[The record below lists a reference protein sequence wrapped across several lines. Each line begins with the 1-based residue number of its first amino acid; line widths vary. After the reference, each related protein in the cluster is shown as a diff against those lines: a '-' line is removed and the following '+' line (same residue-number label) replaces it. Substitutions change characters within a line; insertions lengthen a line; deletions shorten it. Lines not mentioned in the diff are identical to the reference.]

1 LLTYYHR
8 VAFSESI
15 LVIKLL
21 KNLKPYT
28 LSIIGVVAFVF
39 FQSLSELYLPT
50 LMSDIVDIGVVRG
63 DINYIIRIGG
73 RMILFAVLAVLSSIL
88 GSYLAAKVA
97 TGFGRDLRTK
107 VFSKVESFSLEEFDE
122 KGTASLI
129 IRTTNDITQI
139 QRLVVTMLRM
149 FLRAPLLFIGG
160 IIMAVSKDAKL
171 SLVLVV
177 ILPILSFLIFWVAK
191 KSMFLFKSMQI
202 KLDKL
207 NLVLREYLTGIRV
220 IRAFNREVYEKKK
233 FHEANFDLTE
243 IAIKVNK
250 LMAILIPLMMLILN
264 LTIVAIIWFG
274 SIRIDRG
281 GMQVGDL
288 MAFIQYASQIMFS
301 LIMLSMIFIMLPRA
315 AVSVNRINE
324 VLEVEPKIK
333 DPLTLK
339 ENKFKLEKGYKS
351 PESEGPTIQKIEKR
365 GYLEFDKVTFC
376 YQGAEEPVLKNIS
389 FAANPGELTAI
400 IGSTGSG
407 KSTLVNLIPRFY
419 DVTSGRILIDSVA
432 IRELTQEELRAKIG
446 LVPQKAV
453 LFTGT
458 IAENISFG
466 NSNLSRDE
474 IVRAAEIAQATEFIS
489 TMEQGYDSPIAQ
501 GGTNLSGGQKQR
513 LAIARVLAKHPEIY
527 IFDDSFSALDFKTEA
542 KLRVAIKKEIK
553 NATVLVI
560 AQRVTTVMDA
570 DQIIVLDE
578 GKIVGIGK
586 HQELI
591 KTCKV
596 YREIV
601 ASQLSEEELA

>member
-1 LLTYYHR
+1 M
-8 VAFSESI
+8 
-15 LVIKLL
+15 IKLL

-28 LSIIGVVAFVF
+28 LSIIGVIVFVF
-39 FQSLSELYLPT
+39 LQSLSELYLPT
-50 LMSDIVDIGVVRG
+50 LMSDIVDTGVVDG
-63 DINYIIRIGG
+63 DINYIIRIGMW
-73 RMILFAVLAVLSSIL
+73 MILIAIIAMICSVL

-107 VFSKVESFSLEEFDE
+107 VFSKVESFSLEEFDK

-139 QRLVVTMLRM
+139 QRLAVIMLRM

-160 IIMAVSKDAKL
+160 IIMAVSKDTKL
-171 SLVLVV
+171 SLVFVV
-177 ILPILSFLIFWVAK
+177 ILPILSIIIFFVAK
-191 KSMFLFKSMQI
+191 KSMFLFKSMQT

-233 FHEANFDLTE
+233 FHRANLNLTE
-243 IAIKVNK
+243 TAIKVNK
-250 LMAILIPLMMLILN
+250 LMAILMPLMMLILN

-274 SIRIDRG
+274 SIRINNG

-288 MAFIQYASQIMFS
+288 MAFIQYASQIMFA
-301 LIMLSMIFIMLPRA
+301 LIMVSMMFIMVPRA
-315 AVSVNRINE
+315 AVSANRINE
-324 VLEVEPKIK
+324 VLDIEPKIK
-333 DPLTLK
+333 DPIIPKKSKLDIENGIKLDGIIK
-339 ENKFKLEKGYKS
+339 EKD
-351 PESEGPTIQKIEKR
+351 KR
-365 GYLEFDKVTFC
+365 GYLKFDKVSFS
-376 YQGAEEPVLKNIS
+376 YHGAEEAVLDNIS
-389 FAANPGELTAI
+389 FNAKPGELTAI
-400 IGSTGSG
+400 IGGTGSG
-407 KSTLVNLIPRFY
+407 KSTLINLIPRFY
-419 DVTSGRILIDSVA
+419 EVTSGRILIDGMD
-432 IRELTQEELRAKIG
+432 IRKLTQEKLHAKIG

-466 NSNLSRDE
+466 NNNLSREE
-474 IVRAAEIAQATEFIS
+474 ITKAAEIAQATEFIS
-489 TMEQGYDSPIAQ
+489 AMEQNYDSPIAQ

-513 LAIARVLAKHPEIY
+513 LSIARALAKHPEIY

-553 NATVLVI
+553 NATTLII

-570 DQIIVLDE
+570 NQIIVLDE
-578 GKIVGIGK
+578 GKITGIGK
-586 HQELI
+586 HRELI

>member
-1 LLTYYHR
+1 M
-8 VAFSESI
+8 
-15 LVIKLL
+15 IKLL

-28 LSIIGVVAFVF
+28 LLIIGVIGFVF
-39 FQSLSELYLPT
+39 LQSLSELYLPT
-50 LMSDIVDIGVVRG
+50 LMSDIVDIGVVKG
-63 DINYIIRIGG
+63 DINYIIRTGG
-73 RMILFAVLAVLSSIL
+73 WMILFAILAMISSVL
-88 GSYLAAKVA
+88 GSYLAAKVS

-107 VFSKVESFSLEEFDE
+107 VFTKVESFSLEEFDE

-139 QRLVVTMLRM
+139 QRLVFTMLRM
-149 FLRAPLLFIGG
+149 FLRAPLIFIGG

-171 SLVLVV
+171 SLVFMV
-177 ILPILSFLIFWVAK
+177 ILPILSIIIFFVAK
-191 KSMFLFKSMQI
+191 KSMSLFKSMQI

-233 FHEANFDLTE
+233 FHKANLNLTE
-243 IAIKVNK
+243 TAIKVNK
-250 LMAILIPLMMLILN
+250 LMAILMPLMMLILN

-274 SIRIDRG
+274 SIRIESG

-288 MAFIQYASQIMFS
+288 MAFIQYASRIMFS
-301 LIMLSMIFIMLPRA
+301 LIMVSMIFIMLPRA
-315 AVSVNRINE
+315 AVSANRINE
-324 VLEVEPKIK
+324 VLEVKPKIK
-333 DPLTLK
+333 DPIILK
-339 ENKFKLEKGYKS
+339 DNKLEVEKNGLTS
-351 PESEGPTIQKIEKR
+351 ESYRSEKDKR
-365 GYLEFDKVTFC
+365 GYLEFDKVSFC
-376 YQGAEEPVLKNIS
+376 YQGAEEPVLENIS
-389 FAANPGELTAI
+389 FRANPGELTAI

-407 KSTLVNLIPRFY
+407 KSTLINLIPRFY
-419 DVTSGRILIDSVA
+419 DVTSGRILANGVD
-432 IRELTQEELRAKIG
+432 IRELAQEKLRAKIG
-446 LVPQKAV
+446 LVPQKAI

-466 NSNLSRDE
+466 NNNLSRDE
-474 IVRAAEIAQATEFIS
+474 IIRAAEIAQAAEFIS
-489 TMEQGYDSPIAQ
+489 TMKQGYDSPIAQ

-513 LAIARVLAKHPEIY
+513 LAIARALAKHPEIY

-553 NATVLVI
+553 NATALVI

-601 ASQLSEEELA
+601 ASQLSEEELI

>member
-1 LLTYYHR
+1 M
-8 VAFSESI
+8 
-15 LVIKLL
+15 IKLL

-28 LSIIGVVAFVF
+28 LLIIGVIGFVF
-39 FQSLSELYLPT
+39 LQSLSELYLPT
-50 LMSDIVDIGVVRG
+50 LMSDIVDIGVVKG
-63 DINYIIRIGG
+63 DINYIIRTGG
-73 RMILFAVLAVLSSIL
+73 WMILFAVLAMISSVL

-107 VFSKVESFSLEEFDE
+107 VFTKVESFSLEEFDE

-139 QRLVVTMLRM
+139 QRLVLTMLRM
-149 FLRAPLLFIGG
+149 FLRAPLIFIGG

-171 SLVLVV
+171 SLVFVV
-177 ILPILSFLIFWVAK
+177 ILPILSIIIFFVAK
-191 KSMFLFKSMQI
+191 KSMSLFKSMQI

-220 IRAFNREVYEKKK
+220 IRAFDREVYEKKK
-233 FHEANFDLTE
+233 FHKANLNLTE
-243 IAIKVNK
+243 TAIKVNK
-250 LMAILIPLMMLILN
+250 LMAILMPLMILILN

-274 SIRIDRG
+274 SIRIESG

-288 MAFIQYASQIMFS
+288 MAFIQYASRIMFS
-301 LIMLSMIFIMLPRA
+301 LIMVSMIFIMLPRA
-315 AVSVNRINE
+315 AVSANRINE
-324 VLEVEPKIK
+324 VLEVKPKIK
-333 DPLTLK
+333 DPIILK
-339 ENKFKLEKGYKS
+339 DNKLEVEKNGLKS
-351 PESEGPTIQKIEKR
+351 ESYRSEKDKR
-365 GYLEFDKVTFC
+365 GYLEFDKVSFC

-389 FAANPGELTAI
+389 FRANPGELTAI

-407 KSTLVNLIPRFY
+407 KSTLINLIPRFY
-419 DVTSGRILIDSVA
+419 DVTSGRILTDGVD
-432 IRELTQEELRAKIG
+432 IRELTQEKLRAKIG

-466 NSNLSRDE
+466 NNNLSRDE
-474 IVRAAEIAQATEFIS
+474 IIRAAEIAQAAEFIS
-489 TMEQGYDSPIAQ
+489 TMKQGYDSPIAQ

-513 LAIARVLAKHPEIY
+513 LAIARALAKHPEIY

-553 NATVLVI
+553 NATALVI

-601 ASQLSEEELA
+601 ASQLSEEELI

>member
-1 LLTYYHR
+1 M
-8 VAFSESI
+8 
-15 LVIKLL
+15 IKLL

-28 LSIIGVVAFVF
+28 LSIIGVIVFVF
-39 FQSLSELYLPT
+39 LQSLSELYLPT
-50 LMSDIVDIGVVRG
+50 LMSDIVDTGVVDG
-63 DINYIIRIGG
+63 NINYIIRIGMW
-73 RMILFAVLAVLSSIL
+73 MILIAIIAMICSVL

-107 VFSKVESFSLEEFDE
+107 VFSKVESFSLEEFDK

-139 QRLVVTMLRM
+139 QRLAVIMLRM

-160 IIMAVSKDAKL
+160 IIMAVSKDTKL
-171 SLVLVV
+171 SLVFVV
-177 ILPILSFLIFWVAK
+177 ILPILSIIIFFVAK
-191 KSMFLFKSMQI
+191 KSMFLFKSMQT

-233 FHEANFDLTE
+233 FHRANLNLTE
-243 IAIKVNK
+243 TAIKVNK
-250 LMAILIPLMMLILN
+250 LMAILMPLMMLILN

-274 SIRIDRG
+274 SIRINNG

-288 MAFIQYASQIMFS
+288 MAFIQYASQIMFA
-301 LIMLSMIFIMLPRA
+301 LIMVSMMFIMVPRA
-315 AVSVNRINE
+315 AVSANRINE
-324 VLEVEPKIK
+324 VLDIEPKIK
-333 DPLTLK
+333 DPIIAKKSKLDI
-339 ENKFKLEKGYKS
+339 ENGIKLEGIIKEKD
-351 PESEGPTIQKIEKR
+351 KR
-365 GYLEFDKVTFC
+365 GYLKFDKVNFS
-376 YQGAEEPVLKNIS
+376 YHGAEEAVLDNIS
-389 FAANPGELTAI
+389 FNAKPGELTAI
-400 IGSTGSG
+400 IGGTGSG
-407 KSTLVNLIPRFY
+407 KSTLINLIPRFY
-419 DVTSGRILIDSVA
+419 EVTSGRILIDGMD
-432 IRELTQEELRAKIG
+432 IRKLTQEKLHAKIG

-466 NSNLSRDE
+466 NNNLSREE
-474 IVRAAEIAQATEFIS
+474 ITKAAEIAQATEFIS
-489 TMEQGYDSPIAQ
+489 AMEQDYDSPIAQ

-513 LAIARVLAKHPEIY
+513 LSIARALAKHPEIY

-553 NATVLVI
+553 NATTLII

-570 DQIIVLDE
+570 NQIIVLDE
-578 GKIVGIGK
+578 GKITGIGK
-586 HQELI
+586 HRELI

>member
-1 LLTYYHR
+1 M
-8 VAFSESI
+8 
-15 LVIKLL
+15 IKLL

-28 LSIIGVVAFVF
+28 LLIIGVIGFVF
-39 FQSLSELYLPT
+39 LQSLSELYLPT
-50 LMSDIVDIGVVRG
+50 LMSDIVDIGVVKG
-63 DINYIIRIGG
+63 DINYIIRTGG
-73 RMILFAVLAVLSSIL
+73 WMILFAVLAMISSVL

-107 VFSKVESFSLEEFDE
+107 VFTKVESFSLEEFDE

-139 QRLVVTMLRM
+139 QRLVFTMLRM
-149 FLRAPLLFIGG
+149 FLRAPLIFIGG

-171 SLVLVV
+171 SLVFLV
-177 ILPILSFLIFWVAK
+177 ILPILSIIIFFVAK
-191 KSMFLFKSMQI
+191 KSMSLFKSMQI

-220 IRAFNREVYEKKK
+220 IRAFDREVYEKKK
-233 FHEANFDLTE
+233 FHKANLNLTE
-243 IAIKVNK
+243 TAIKVNK
-250 LMAILIPLMMLILN
+250 LMAILMPLMILILN

-274 SIRIDRG
+274 SIRIESG

-288 MAFIQYASQIMFS
+288 MAFIQYASRIMFS
-301 LIMLSMIFIMLPRA
+301 LIMVSMIFIMLPRA
-315 AVSVNRINE
+315 AVSANRINE
-324 VLEVEPKIK
+324 VLEVKPKIK
-333 DPLTLK
+333 DPIILK
-339 ENKFKLEKGYKS
+339 DNKLEVEKNGLKS
-351 PESEGPTIQKIEKR
+351 ESYRSEKDKR
-365 GYLEFDKVTFC
+365 GYLEFDKVSFC

-389 FAANPGELTAI
+389 FRANPGELTAI

-407 KSTLVNLIPRFY
+407 KSTLINLIPRFY
-419 DVTSGRILIDSVA
+419 DVTSGRILTDGVD
-432 IRELTQEELRAKIG
+432 IRELTQEKLRAKIG

-466 NSNLSRDE
+466 NNNLSRDE
-474 IVRAAEIAQATEFIS
+474 IIRAAEIAQAAEFIS
-489 TMEQGYDSPIAQ
+489 TMKQGYDSPIAQ

-513 LAIARVLAKHPEIY
+513 LAIARALAKHPEIY

-553 NATVLVI
+553 NATALII

-601 ASQLSEEELA
+601 ASQLSEEELI

>member
-1 LLTYYHR
+1 M
-8 VAFSESI
+8 
-15 LVIKLL
+15 IKLL

-28 LSIIGVVAFVF
+28 LSIIGVIVFVF
-39 FQSLSELYLPT
+39 LQSLSELYLPT
-50 LMSDIVDIGVVRG
+50 LMSDIVDTGVVDG
-63 DINYIIRIGG
+63 NINYIIRIGMW
-73 RMILFAVLAVLSSIL
+73 MILIAIIAMICSVL

-97 TGFGRDLRTK
+97 TRFGRDLRTK
-107 VFSKVESFSLEEFDE
+107 VFSKVESFSLEEFDK

-139 QRLVVTMLRM
+139 QRLAVIMLRM

-160 IIMAVSKDAKL
+160 IIMAVSKDTKL
-171 SLVLVV
+171 SLVFVV
-177 ILPILSFLIFWVAK
+177 ILPILSIIIFFVAK
-191 KSMFLFKSMQI
+191 KSMFLFKSMQT

-233 FHEANFDLTE
+233 FHRANLNLTE
-243 IAIKVNK
+243 TAIKVNK
-250 LMAILIPLMMLILN
+250 LMAILMPLMMLILN

-274 SIRIDRG
+274 SIRINNG

-288 MAFIQYASQIMFS
+288 MAFIQYASQIMFA
-301 LIMLSMIFIMLPRA
+301 LIMVSMMFIMVPRA
-315 AVSVNRINE
+315 AVSANRINE
-324 VLEVEPKIK
+324 VLDIEPKIK
-333 DPLTLK
+333 DPIIPKKSKLDI
-339 ENKFKLEKGYKS
+339 ENGIKLEGIIKEKD
-351 PESEGPTIQKIEKR
+351 KR
-365 GYLEFDKVTFC
+365 GYLKFDKVSFS
-376 YQGAEEPVLKNIS
+376 YHGAEEAVLDNIS
-389 FAANPGELTAI
+389 FNAKPGELTAI
-400 IGSTGSG
+400 IGGTGSG
-407 KSTLVNLIPRFY
+407 KSTLINLIPRFY
-419 DVTSGRILIDSVA
+419 EVTSGRILIDGMD
-432 IRELTQEELRAKIG
+432 IRKLTQEKLHAKIG

-466 NSNLSRDE
+466 NNNLSREE
-474 IVRAAEIAQATEFIS
+474 ITKAAEIAQATEFIS
-489 TMEQGYDSPIAQ
+489 AMEQNYDSPIAQ

-513 LAIARVLAKHPEIY
+513 LAIARALAKHPEIY

-553 NATVLVI
+553 NATTLII

-570 DQIIVLDE
+570 NQIIVLDE
-578 GKIVGIGK
+578 GKITGIGK
-586 HQELI
+586 HRELI

>member
-1 LLTYYHR
+1 M
-8 VAFSESI
+8 
-15 LVIKLL
+15 IKLL

-28 LSIIGVVAFVF
+28 LLIIGVIGFVF
-39 FQSLSELYLPT
+39 LQSLSELYLPT
-50 LMSDIVDIGVVRG
+50 LMSDIVDIGVVKG
-63 DINYIIRIGG
+63 DINYIIRTGG
-73 RMILFAVLAVLSSIL
+73 WMILFAVLAMISSVL

-107 VFSKVESFSLEEFDE
+107 VFTKVESFSLEEFDE

-139 QRLVVTMLRM
+139 QRLVLIMLRM
-149 FLRAPLLFIGG
+149 FLRAPLIFIGG

-171 SLVLVV
+171 SLVFMV
-177 ILPILSFLIFWVAK
+177 ILPILSIIIFFVAK
-191 KSMFLFKSMQI
+191 KSMSLFKSMQI

-220 IRAFNREVYEKKK
+220 IRAFDREVYEKKK
-233 FHEANFDLTE
+233 FHKANLNLTE
-243 IAIKVNK
+243 TAIKVNK
-250 LMAILIPLMMLILN
+250 LMAILMPLMILILN

-274 SIRIDRG
+274 SIRIESG

-288 MAFIQYASQIMFS
+288 MAFIQYASRIMFS
-301 LIMLSMIFIMLPRA
+301 LIMVSMIFIMLPRA
-315 AVSVNRINE
+315 AVSANRINE
-324 VLEVEPKIK
+324 VLEVKPKIK
-333 DPLTLK
+333 DPIILK
-339 ENKFKLEKGYKS
+339 DNKLEVEKNGLTS
-351 PESEGPTIQKIEKR
+351 ESYRSEKDKR
-365 GYLEFDKVTFC
+365 GYLEFDKVSFC
-376 YQGAEEPVLKNIS
+376 YQGAEEPVLENIS
-389 FAANPGELTAI
+389 FRANPGELTAI

-407 KSTLVNLIPRFY
+407 KSTLINLIPRFY
-419 DVTSGRILIDSVA
+419 DVTSGRILTDGVD
-432 IRELTQEELRAKIG
+432 IRELTQEKLRAKIG

-466 NSNLSRDE
+466 NNNLSRDE
-474 IVRAAEIAQATEFIS
+474 IIRAAEIAQAAEFIS
-489 TMEQGYDSPIAQ
+489 TMKQGYDSPIAQ

-513 LAIARVLAKHPEIY
+513 LAIARALAKHPEIY

-553 NATVLVI
+553 NATALVI

-601 ASQLSEEELA
+601 ASQLSEEELI

>member
-1 LLTYYHR
+1 M
-8 VAFSESI
+8 
-15 LVIKLL
+15 IKLL

-28 LSIIGVVAFVF
+28 LLIIGVIGFVF
-39 FQSLSELYLPT
+39 LQSLSELYLPT
-50 LMSDIVDIGVVRG
+50 LMSDIVDIGVVKG
-63 DINYIIRIGG
+63 DINYIIRTGG
-73 RMILFAVLAVLSSIL
+73 WMILFAVLAMISSVL

-107 VFSKVESFSLEEFDE
+107 VFTKVESFSLEEFDE

-139 QRLVVTMLRM
+139 QRLVLTMLRM
-149 FLRAPLLFIGG
+149 FLRAPLIFIGG

-171 SLVLVV
+171 SLVFMV
-177 ILPILSFLIFWVAK
+177 ILPILSIIIFFVAK
-191 KSMFLFKSMQI
+191 KSMSLFKSMQI

-220 IRAFNREVYEKKK
+220 IRAFDREVYEKKK
-233 FHEANFDLTE
+233 FHKANLNLTE
-243 IAIKVNK
+243 TAIKVNK
-250 LMAILIPLMMLILN
+250 LMAILMPLMILILN

-274 SIRIDRG
+274 SIRIESG

-288 MAFIQYASQIMFS
+288 MAFIQYASRIMFS
-301 LIMLSMIFIMLPRA
+301 LIMVSMIFIMLPRA
-315 AVSVNRINE
+315 AVSANRINE
-324 VLEVEPKIK
+324 VLEVKPKIK
-333 DPLTLK
+333 DPIILK
-339 ENKFKLEKGYKS
+339 DNKLEVEKNGLKS
-351 PESEGPTIQKIEKR
+351 ESYRSEKDKR
-365 GYLEFDKVTFC
+365 GYLEFDKVSFC

-389 FAANPGELTAI
+389 FRANPGELTAI

-407 KSTLVNLIPRFY
+407 KSTLINLIPRFY
-419 DVTSGRILIDSVA
+419 DVTSGRILTDGVD
-432 IRELTQEELRAKIG
+432 IRELTQEKLRAKIG

-466 NSNLSRDE
+466 NNNLSRDE
-474 IVRAAEIAQATEFIS
+474 IIRAAEIAQAAEFIS
-489 TMEQGYDSPIAQ
+489 TMKQGYDSPIAQ

-513 LAIARVLAKHPEIY
+513 LAIARALAKHPEIY

-553 NATVLVI
+553 NATALVI

-601 ASQLSEEELA
+601 ASQLSEEELI

>member
-1 LLTYYHR
+1 M
-8 VAFSESI
+8 
-15 LVIKLL
+15 IKLL

-28 LSIIGVVAFVF
+28 LLIIGVIVFVF
-39 FQSLSELYLPT
+39 LQSLSELYLPT
-50 LMSDIVDIGVVRG
+50 LMSDIVDIGVVKG
-63 DINYIIRIGG
+63 DINYIIRTGG
-73 RMILFAVLAVLSSIL
+73 WMILFAVLAMISSVL

-139 QRLVVTMLRM
+139 QRLVLTMLRM
-149 FLRAPLLFIGG
+149 FLRAPLIFIGG

-171 SLVLVV
+171 SLVFMV
-177 ILPILSFLIFWVAK
+177 ILPILSIIIFFVAK
-191 KSMFLFKSMQI
+191 KSMSLFKSMQI

-207 NLVLREYLTGIRV
+207 NLVLREYLIGIRV
-220 IRAFNREVYEKKK
+220 IRAFDREVYEKKK
-233 FHEANFDLTE
+233 FHKANLNLTE
-243 IAIKVNK
+243 TAIKVNK
-250 LMAILIPLMMLILN
+250 LMAILMPLMILILN

-274 SIRIDRG
+274 SIRIESG

-288 MAFIQYASQIMFS
+288 MAFIQYASRIMFS
-301 LIMLSMIFIMLPRA
+301 LIMVSMIFIMLPRA
-315 AVSVNRINE
+315 AVSANRINE
-324 VLEVEPKIK
+324 VLEVKPKIK
-333 DPLTLK
+333 DPIILK
-339 ENKFKLEKGYKS
+339 DNKLEVEKNGLKS
-351 PESEGPTIQKIEKR
+351 ESYRSEKDKR
-365 GYLEFDKVTFC
+365 GYLEFDKVSFC
-376 YQGAEEPVLKNIS
+376 YQGAEEPVLENIS
-389 FAANPGELTAI
+389 FRANPGELTAI

-407 KSTLVNLIPRFY
+407 KSTLINLIPRFY
-419 DVTSGRILIDSVA
+419 DVTSGRILTDGVD
-432 IRELTQEELRAKIG
+432 IRELTQEKLRSKIG

-466 NSNLSRDE
+466 NNNLSRDE
-474 IVRAAEIAQATEFIS
+474 IIRAAEIAQAAEFIS
-489 TMEQGYDSPIAQ
+489 TMKQGYDSPIAQ

-513 LAIARVLAKHPEIY
+513 LAIARALAKHPEIY

-553 NATVLVI
+553 NATALVI

-601 ASQLSEEELA
+601 ASQLSEEELI

>member
-1 LLTYYHR
+1 MIR
-8 VAFSESI
+8 
-15 LVIKLL
+15 LL

-28 LSIIGVVAFVF
+28 PSIIGVVIFVF
-39 FQSLSELYLPT
+39 LQSLSELYLPT
-50 LMSDIVDIGVVRG
+50 LMSDIVDIGVVKG
-63 DINYIIRIGG
+63 DINYIIRTGG
-73 RMILFAVLAVLSSIL
+73 WMILFAVLAMISSVL

-107 VFSKVESFSLEEFDE
+107 VFTKVESFSLEEFDE

-139 QRLVVTMLRM
+139 QRLVLTMLRM
-149 FLRAPLLFIGG
+149 FLRAPLIFIGG

-171 SLVLVV
+171 SLVFVL
-177 ILPILSFLIFWVAK
+177 ILPILSIIIFFVAK
-191 KSMFLFKSMQI
+191 KSMSLFKSMQI

-233 FHEANFDLTE
+233 FHKANLNLTE
-243 IAIKVNK
+243 TAIKVNK
-250 LMAILIPLMMLILN
+250 LMAVLMPLMILILN

-274 SIRIDRG
+274 SIRIDSG

-288 MAFIQYASQIMFS
+288 MAFIQYASRIMFS
-301 LIMLSMIFIMLPRA
+301 LIMLSMMFIMLPRA
-315 AVSVNRINE
+315 AVSANRINE
-324 VLEVEPKIK
+324 VLEVKPKIK
-333 DPLTLK
+333 DPMISK
-339 ENKFKLEKGYKS
+339 DNKLEIEKNGLTS
-351 PESEGPTIQKIEKR
+351 ESYRSEKDKR
-365 GYLEFDKVTFC
+365 GYLEFNKVSFC
-376 YQGAEEPVLKNIS
+376 YQGAEEPVLENIS
-389 FAANPGELTAI
+389 FSANPGELTAI

-407 KSTLVNLIPRFY
+407 KSTLINLIPRFY
-419 DVTSGRILIDSVA
+419 DVTSGRILADGVD
-432 IRELTQEELRAKIG
+432 IRELTQEKLRAKIG

-466 NSNLSRDE
+466 NNNLSRDE
-474 IVRAAEIAQATEFIS
+474 IIRAAEIAQAAEFIS
-489 TMEQGYDSPIAQ
+489 TMKQGYDSPIAQ

-513 LAIARVLAKHPEIY
+513 LAIARALAKHPEIY

-553 NATVLVI
+553 NATALII

-601 ASQLSEEELA
+601 ASQLSEEELI

>member
-1 LLTYYHR
+1 M
-8 VAFSESI
+8 
-15 LVIKLL
+15 IKLL

-28 LSIIGVVAFVF
+28 LLIIGVIVFVF
-39 FQSLSELYLPT
+39 LQSLSELYLPT
-50 LMSDIVDIGVVRG
+50 LMSDIVDIGVVKG
-63 DINYIIRIGG
+63 DINYIIRTGG
-73 RMILFAVLAVLSSIL
+73 WMILFAILAMISSVL

-107 VFSKVESFSLEEFDE
+107 VFAKVESFSLEEFDE

-139 QRLVVTMLRM
+139 QRLVLTMLRM
-149 FLRAPLLFIGG
+149 FLRAPLIFIGG

-171 SLVLVV
+171 SLVFVL
-177 ILPILSFLIFWVAK
+177 ILPILSIIIFFVAK
-191 KSMFLFKSMQI
+191 KSMSLFKSMQI

-233 FHEANFDLTE
+233 FHKANLNLTE
-243 IAIKVNK
+243 TAIKVNK
-250 LMAILIPLMMLILN
+250 LMAILMPLMILILN
-264 LTIVAIIWFG
+264 LTIVVIIWFG
-274 SIRIDRG
+274 SIRIDSG

-288 MAFIQYASQIMFS
+288 MAFIQYASRIMFS
-301 LIMLSMIFIMLPRA
+301 LIMLSMMFIMLPRA
-315 AVSVNRINE
+315 AVSANRINE
-324 VLEVEPKIK
+324 VLEVKPKIK
-333 DPLTLK
+333 DPMISK
-339 ENKFKLEKGYKS
+339 DNKLEIENGLIS
-351 PESEGPTIQKIEKR
+351 ESYRSEKDKR
-365 GYLEFDKVTFC
+365 GYLEFDKVSFC
-376 YQGAEEPVLKNIS
+376 YQGAEEPVLENIS
-389 FAANPGELTAI
+389 FSANPGELTAI

-407 KSTLVNLIPRFY
+407 KSTLINLIPRFY
-419 DVTSGRILIDSVA
+419 DVTSGRILADGVD
-432 IRELTQEELRAKIG
+432 IRELTQERLRAKIG

-466 NSNLSRDE
+466 NNNLSRDE
-474 IVRAAEIAQATEFIS
+474 IIRAAEIAQAAEFIS
-489 TMEQGYDSPIAQ
+489 TMKQGYDSPIAQ

-513 LAIARVLAKHPEIY
+513 LAIARALAKHPEIY

-553 NATVLVI
+553 NATALII

-601 ASQLSEEELA
+601 ASQLSEEELI

>member
-1 LLTYYHR
+1 M
-8 VAFSESI
+8 
-15 LVIKLL
+15 IKLL

-28 LSIIGVVAFVF
+28 LLIIGVIGFVF
-39 FQSLSELYLPT
+39 LQSLSELYLPT
-50 LMSDIVDIGVVRG
+50 LMSDIVDIGVVKG
-63 DINYIIRIGG
+63 DINYIIRTGG
-73 RMILFAVLAVLSSIL
+73 WMILFAVLAMISSVL

-107 VFSKVESFSLEEFDE
+107 VFTKVESFSLEEFDE

-139 QRLVVTMLRM
+139 QRLVFTMLRM
-149 FLRAPLLFIGG
+149 FLRAPLIFIGG

-171 SLVLVV
+171 SLVFMV
-177 ILPILSFLIFWVAK
+177 ILPILSIIIFFVAK
-191 KSMFLFKSMQI
+191 KSMSLFKSMQI

-220 IRAFNREVYEKKK
+220 IRAFDREVYEKKK
-233 FHEANFDLTE
+233 FHKANLNLTE
-243 IAIKVNK
+243 TAIKVNK
-250 LMAILIPLMMLILN
+250 LMAILMPLMILILN

-274 SIRIDRG
+274 SIRIESG

-288 MAFIQYASQIMFS
+288 MAFIQYASRIMFS
-301 LIMLSMIFIMLPRA
+301 LIMVSMIFIMLPRA
-315 AVSVNRINE
+315 AVSANRINE
-324 VLEVEPKIK
+324 VLEVKPKIK
-333 DPLTLK
+333 DPIILK
-339 ENKFKLEKGYKS
+339 DNKLEVEKNGLKS
-351 PESEGPTIQKIEKR
+351 ESYRSEKDKR
-365 GYLEFDKVTFC
+365 GYLEFDKVSFC
-376 YQGAEEPVLKNIS
+376 YQGAEEPVLENIS
-389 FAANPGELTAI
+389 FRANPGELTAI

-407 KSTLVNLIPRFY
+407 KSTLINLIPRFY
-419 DVTSGRILIDSVA
+419 DVTSGRILTDGVD
-432 IRELTQEELRAKIG
+432 IRELTQEKLRAKIG

-466 NSNLSRDE
+466 NNNLSRDE
-474 IVRAAEIAQATEFIS
+474 IIRAAEIAQAAEFIS
-489 TMEQGYDSPIAQ
+489 TMKQGYDSPIAQ

-513 LAIARVLAKHPEIY
+513 LAIARALAKHPEIY

-553 NATVLVI
+553 NATALVI

-601 ASQLSEEELA
+601 ASQLSEEELI

>member
-1 LLTYYHR
+1 M
-8 VAFSESI
+8 
-15 LVIKLL
+15 IKLL

-28 LSIIGVVAFVF
+28 LLIIGVIGFVF
-39 FQSLSELYLPT
+39 LQSLSELYLPT
-50 LMSDIVDIGVVRG
+50 LMSDIVDIGVVKG
-63 DINYIIRIGG
+63 DINYIIRTGG
-73 RMILFAVLAVLSSIL
+73 WMILFAVLAMISSVL

-107 VFSKVESFSLEEFDE
+107 VFTKVESFSLEEFDE

-139 QRLVVTMLRM
+139 QRLVLTMLRM
-149 FLRAPLLFIGG
+149 FLRAPLIFIGG

-171 SLVLVV
+171 SLVFVV
-177 ILPILSFLIFWVAK
+177 ILPILSIIIFFVAK
-191 KSMFLFKSMQI
+191 KSMSLFKSMQI

-220 IRAFNREVYEKKK
+220 IRAFDREVYEKKK
-233 FHEANFDLTE
+233 FHKANLNLTE
-243 IAIKVNK
+243 TAIKVNK
-250 LMAILIPLMMLILN
+250 LMAILMPLMILILN

-274 SIRIDRG
+274 SIRINNG

-288 MAFIQYASQIMFS
+288 MAFIQYASRIMFS
-301 LIMLSMIFIMLPRA
+301 LIMVSMIFIMLPRA
-315 AVSVNRINE
+315 AVSANRINE
-324 VLEVEPKIK
+324 VLEVKPKIK
-333 DPLTLK
+333 DPVILK
-339 ENKFKLEKGYKS
+339 DNKLEVEKNGLTSKS
-351 PESEGPTIQKIEKR
+351 YRSEKDKR
-365 GYLEFDKVTFC
+365 GYLEFDKVSFC
-376 YQGAEEPVLKNIS
+376 YQGAEEPVLENIS
-389 FAANPGELTAI
+389 FSANPGELTAI

-407 KSTLVNLIPRFY
+407 KSTLINLIPRFY
-419 DVTSGRILIDSVA
+419 DVTSGRILTDGVD
-432 IRELTQEELRAKIG
+432 IRELTQEKLRSKIG
-446 LVPQKAV
+446 LVPQKAI

-466 NSNLSRDE
+466 NNNLSRDE
-474 IVRAAEIAQATEFIS
+474 IIRAAEIAQAAEFIS
-489 TMEQGYDSPIAQ
+489 TMKQGYDSPIAQ

-513 LAIARVLAKHPEIY
+513 LAIARALAKHPEIY

-553 NATVLVI
+553 NATALVI

-601 ASQLSEEELA
+601 VSQLSEEELI

>member
-1 LLTYYHR
+1 M
-8 VAFSESI
+8 
-15 LVIKLL
+15 IKLL

-28 LSIIGVVAFVF
+28 LLIIGVIGFVF
-39 FQSLSELYLPT
+39 LQSLSELYLPT
-50 LMSDIVDIGVVRG
+50 LMSDIVDIGVVKG
-63 DINYIIRIGG
+63 DINYIIRTGG
-73 RMILFAVLAVLSSIL
+73 WMILFAVLAMISSVL

-107 VFSKVESFSLEEFDE
+107 VFTKVESFSLEEFDE

-139 QRLVVTMLRM
+139 QRLVFTMLRM
-149 FLRAPLLFIGG
+149 FLRAPLIFIGG

-171 SLVLVV
+171 SLVFMV
-177 ILPILSFLIFWVAK
+177 ILPILSIIIFFVAK
-191 KSMFLFKSMQI
+191 KSMSLFKSMQI

-220 IRAFNREVYEKKK
+220 IRAFDREVYEKKK
-233 FHEANFDLTE
+233 FHKANLNLTE
-243 IAIKVNK
+243 TAIKVNK
-250 LMAILIPLMMLILN
+250 LMAILMPLMILILN

-274 SIRIDRG
+274 SIRIESG

-288 MAFIQYASQIMFS
+288 MAFIQYASRIMFS
-301 LIMLSMIFIMLPRA
+301 LIMVSMIFIMLPRA
-315 AVSVNRINE
+315 AVSANRINE
-324 VLEVEPKIK
+324 VLEVKPKIK
-333 DPLTLK
+333 DPIILK
-339 ENKFKLEKGYKS
+339 DNKLEVEKNGLKS
-351 PESEGPTIQKIEKR
+351 ESYRSEKDKR
-365 GYLEFDKVTFC
+365 GYLEFDKVSFC
-376 YQGAEEPVLKNIS
+376 YQGAEEPVLENIS
-389 FAANPGELTAI
+389 FRANPGELTAI

-407 KSTLVNLIPRFY
+407 KSTLINLIPRFY
-419 DVTSGRILIDSVA
+419 DVTSGRILTDGVD
-432 IRELTQEELRAKIG
+432 IRELTQEKLRSKIG

-466 NSNLSRDE
+466 NNNLSRDE
-474 IVRAAEIAQATEFIS
+474 IIRAAEIAQAAEFIS
-489 TMEQGYDSPIAQ
+489 TMKQGYDSPIAQ

-513 LAIARVLAKHPEIY
+513 LAIARALAKHPEIY

-553 NATVLVI
+553 NATALVI

-601 ASQLSEEELA
+601 ASQLSEEELI